1 MLTTLLIVVPLVAA
15 LIVWVLPL
23 SNESTAGLALLA
35 ALAEVGLWAG
45 GARNFDFSSQEPQYS
60 ATREWFSDLGISY
73 SVGLYGFQYWLV
85 GLAVVVGAA
94 AIGYAMWVGRER
106 PRAYYGLVL
115 FLVGSLVGVFA
126 SQDLLLFYVFFEA
139 MLIPIYVLVGVW
151 GGPKRVKATVTFV
164 LYTMVGSLLMLA
176 SIIAFGIS
184 QGTFELADIGTSSND
199 WIFLGFLAA
208 FFVKAPLLPFHGW
221 LRLSYTE
228 APPEVAAILS
238 GVVSKAAVFGLVWI
252 VLPHFPEPVDDLR
265 GLALVLAAATLVYG
279 SLLAFRQPD
288 IRGVVAYSSMAQMG
302 LIMLGIFS
310 VNDLGL
316 DGAILHSVNHGL
328 VSAGFF
334 LLAGMLETRAGSG
347 EFARLGGLAKGRPAL
362 ATVVLILGMF
372 TLAVPGSTNF
382 AGEFAILSGV
392 FQRGWGYAAVG
403 AAAIVLAAM
412 YALRLISAILHDRR
426 ATGSDDASTD
436 LVGGELA
443 LVLPLVAILAALSAW
458 PALVTERSFPLDQ
471 PTSFISGQ
479 EQAP

>member
-1 MLTTLLIVVPLVAA
+1 MLTTLLIVVPLGAA
-15 LIVWVLPL
+15 LVVWVLPL
-23 SNESTAGLALLA
+23 SGESTAGLALLA

-45 GARNFDFSSQEPQYS
+45 GARNFDFSSQAPQYS
-60 ATREWFSDLGISY
+60 ATHEWFSDLGISY

-85 GLAVVVGAA
+85 GLTVVVGAA
-94 AIGYAMWVGRER
+94 AIGYATWVGRDR

-184 QGTFELADIGTSSND
+184 QGTFELADLGTSSND

-221 LRLSYTE
+221 LRITYTE

-334 LLAGMLETRAGSG
+334 LLAGMIETRAGSG
-347 EFARLGGLAKGRPAL
+347 EFSRLGGLAKGRPAL

-426 ATGSDDASTD
+426 ASSPDDASTD

-443 LVLPLVAILAALSAW
+443 LVLPLVALLAALSAW

>member
-1 MLTTLLIVVPLVAA
+1 M
-15 LIVWVLPL
+15 
-23 SNESTAGLALLA
+23 
-35 ALAEVGLWAG
+35 
-45 GARNFDFSSQEPQYS
+45 
-60 ATREWFSDLGISY
+60 
-73 SVGLYGFQYWLV
+73 
-85 GLAVVVGAA
+85 
-94 AIGYAMWVGRER
+94 
-106 PRAYYGLVL
+106 
-115 FLVGSLVGVFA
+115 
-126 SQDLLLFYVFFEA
+126 
-139 MLIPIYVLVGVW
+139 
-151 GGPKRVKATVTFV
+151 
-164 LYTMVGSLLMLA
+164 
-176 SIIAFGIS
+176 
-184 QGTFELADIGTSSND
+184 
-199 WIFLGFLAA
+199 
-208 FFVKAPLLPFHGW
+208 
-221 LRLSYTE
+221 
-228 APPEVAAILS
+228 
-238 GVVSKAAVFGLVWI
+238 FGLVWI

-334 LLAGMLETRAGSG
+334 LLAGMIETRAGSG
-347 EFARLGGLAKGRPAL
+347 EFARLGGMAKGRPAL

-372 TLAVPGSTNF
+372 TLAVPGSSNF
-382 AGEFAILSGV
+382 AGEFSILAGV

-426 ATGSDDASTD
+426 ASDSTDESTD

-443 LVLPLVAILAALSAW
+443 LVLPLVAILAALSVW

-471 PTSFISGQ
+471 PTSFIAGQ